1 MREGRRHLY
10 PKSLRRRRCAW
21 AHISSAQY
29 VFFPPRLCPLAD
41 SYQSKVQ
48 SAIDIYGSQPT
59 DSMIGWTSSLSKSNY
74 TCSDSPLT
82 CSSISDSDRIADYEV
97 KLMDI
102 DAETLGIPVTDYEA
116 RVTMPASE
124 FSRIVR
130 DLSSLSESVR
140 IEVSKEGVR
149 FISDG
154 ESANGSILLKQ
165 TEAARE
171 RYANYGDDDED
182 DDVEMKEDEDKGDDE
197 DEDGETSKKI
207 KKEKVKKEKV
217 KKEAK
222 SDDDDE
228 ADEEGEFKV
237 NSDDEGEGEGEDEV
251 SDSENKKKRKRAP
264 TKVRH

>member
-1 MREGRRHLY
+1 
-10 PKSLRRRRCAW
+10 
-21 AHISSAQY
+21 
-29 VFFPPRLCPLAD
+29 
-41 SYQSKVQ
+41 
-48 SAIDIYGSQPT
+48 
-59 DSMIGWTSSLSKSNY
+59 
-74 TCSDSPLT
+74 
-82 CSSISDSDRIADYEV
+82 
-97 KLMDI
+97 MDI
-102 DAETLGIPVTDYEA
+102 DAETLGIPETDYEA

-182 DDVEMKEDEDKGDDE
+182 EDVEMKENEDKEDDE

-222 SDDDDE
+222 SDEDE

-237 NSDDEGEGEGEDEV
+237 KSDDEDEGEGEDEV

-264 TKVRH
+264 TKVRD

>member
-1 MREGRRHLY
+1 
-10 PKSLRRRRCAW
+10 
-21 AHISSAQY
+21 
-29 VFFPPRLCPLAD
+29 
-41 SYQSKVQ
+41 
-48 SAIDIYGSQPT
+48 
-59 DSMIGWTSSLSKSNY
+59 
-74 TCSDSPLT
+74 
-82 CSSISDSDRIADYEV
+82 
-97 KLMDI
+97 MDI

-182 DDVEMKEDEDKGDDE
+182 DEEAQGNICDDE
-197 DEDGETSKKI
+197 CPECGYLVCESCAVDTSSGQY
-207 KKEKVKKEKV
+207 
-217 KKEAK
+217 AQC
-222 SDDDDE
+222 S
-228 ADEEGEFKV
+228 FQLS
-237 NSDDEGEGEGEDEV
+237 NSV
-251 SDSENKKKRKRAP
+251 LIPNLFTR
-264 TKVRH
+264 